1 MLVQSGRLREG
12 LDLGPRHPGAEL
24 VVAGVRRPAVVS
36 RNRLVRLAAPPRANA
51 MGAGG
56 FTEVTGYGRW
66 RLPAQAY
73 VRDVARF
80 DREIGCLEWAA
91 PQDWMC
97 EPKAFVATGMTIA
110 EHQAR
115 TVESVAELRER
126 WPRHSDDTCPIMPV
140 LQGLGSRRLHHVRR
154 AVPPVGDQRTSLENH
169 AVREQAAQRRDHPS
183 ARVVGPTS
191 DAVGLAPISIR
202 PLTWRLLGAA
212 PPKVLT
218 R

>member
-1 MLVQSGRLREG
+1 LTLVRGTPEPSWLWRAC
-12 LDLGPRHPGAEL
+12 DVP
-24 VVAGVRRPAVVS
+24 VFVS

-115 TVESVAELRER
+115 TVESVVELREW

-140 LQGLGSRRLHHVRR
+140 LQGLGSRRLHHVPR
-154 AVPPVGDQRTSLENH
+154 AVPPVGDQRTLSGEP
-169 AVREQAAQRRDHPS
+169 RS
-183 ARVVGPTS
+183 ARAGRRSAAIT
-191 DAVGLAPISIR
+191 LR
-202 PLTWRLLGAA
+202 PRRRTDE
-212 PPKVLT
+212 
-218 R
+218 